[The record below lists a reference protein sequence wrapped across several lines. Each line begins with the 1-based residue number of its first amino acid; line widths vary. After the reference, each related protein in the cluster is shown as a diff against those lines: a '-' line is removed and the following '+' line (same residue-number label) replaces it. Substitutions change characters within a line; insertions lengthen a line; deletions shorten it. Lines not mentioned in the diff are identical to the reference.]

1 MNVPSYSAA
10 VTGSVARAWSIAFDS
25 HIGNYI
31 FQALEGTFSPYM
43 PYYLTKYP
51 DFVTLSLVLLLTDER
66 GSKLGWEN
74 WDVGRWGN

>member
-1 MNVPSYSAA
+1 MNVPSYSAE
-10 VTGSVARAWSIAFDS
+10 VTGSVARAWSIAFNS

-31 FQALEGTFSPYM
+31 FQALEGNFSPYM

-51 DFVTLSLVLLLTDER
+51 DFVTLSLVLLLTEER

>member
-1 MNVPSYSAA
+1 
-10 VTGSVARAWSIAFDS
+10 
-25 HIGNYI
+25 
-31 FQALEGTFSPYM
+31 M

-51 DFVTLSLVLLLTDER
+51 DFVTLSLVLLLRDEK